1 MPERIDIEKIV
12 NEEVEEDAMRRTLKS
27 ILDWE
32 RKQIEDL
39 NEPKQ
44 RRKREEAVNKRI
56 EEYLKEE

>member
-12 NEEVEEDAMRRTLKS
+12 DEEVEDEGMRRTINS

-32 RKQIEDL
+32 RKQIEEL

-44 RRKREEAVNKRI
+44 RRNRENAINKRVKKL
-56 EEYLKEE
+56 LKEK

>member
-12 NEEVEEDAMRRTLKS
+12 DEEVEEEEMRRTLKS

-32 RKQIEDL
+32 RKQIEEL

-44 RRKREEAVNKRI
+44 RRNREDAVNKRI

>member
-12 NEEVEEDAMRRTLKS
+12 DEEVEEEGMRRTLKS

-32 RKQIEDL
+32 RKQIEEL

-44 RRKREEAVNKRI
+44 RRNREDAVNKRVK
-56 EEYLKEE
+56 EYLKEE

>member
-1 MPERIDIEKIV
+1 MTERIDIEKIV
-12 NEEVEEDAMRRTLKS
+12 DEEVEEEDKRRTLKS

-32 RKQIEDL
+32 RKQIEEL

-44 RRKREEAVNKRI
+44 RRNREDAVNKRI

>member
-12 NEEVEEDAMRRTLKS
+12 DEEVEEEAMRRTLKS

-32 RKQIEDL
+32 RQQIEDL

-44 RRKREEAVNKRI
+44 RRNREDAVNKRI

>member
-12 NEEVEEDAMRRTLKS
+12 DEEVEEEDMRRTLNS

-32 RKQIEDL
+32 RKQIEEL

-44 RRKREEAVNKRI
+44 RRNREEAVNKRI
-56 EEYLKEE
+56 EEHLKEE

>member
-12 NEEVEEDAMRRTLKS
+12 DEVVEEEEIRRTLKS

-32 RKQIEDL
+32 RKQIEEL

-44 RRKREEAVNKRI
+44 RRNREDAVNKRI
-56 EEYLKEE
+56 EGYLKEE

>member
-12 NEEVEEDAMRRTLKS
+12 DEEVEEEDMRRTLKS

-32 RKQIEDL
+32 RKQIEEL

-44 RRKREEAVNKRI
+44 RRNREDAVNKRV

>member
-12 NEEVEEDAMRRTLKS
+12 DEEVEEEEMRRTLKS

-32 RKQIEDL
+32 RKQIEEL

-44 RRKREEAVNKRI
+44 RRNREDAVNKRV

>member
-12 NEEVEEDAMRRTLKS
+12 DEEVEEEEMRRTLKS

-32 RKQIEDL
+32 RKQIEEL

-44 RRKREEAVNKRI
+44 RRNREDAVNKRVG
-56 EEYLKEE
+56 EYLKEE